1 MSVSGNHISFS
12 DRLQVPLS
20 YISYSDLN
28 NSPRLSI
35 YWSILNS
42 HTDFNLFRIRLRCFM
57 NLAHSCVPP
66 LEYTHNPESQIFSL
80 TGEYTTDDICK
91 GLNARAVRAQ
101 VDTSVYAERWR
112 LRLSGVSPLEDLLV
126 TTAATIN
133 FIVSSACWGCCYV
146 SSILRKVLF
155 GD

>member
-1 MSVSGNHISFS
+1 MSGNHISFS

-20 YISYSDLN
+20 YITYSDLN

-42 HTDFNLFRIRLRCFM
+42 HTDFNLFRIRFRCLM

-66 LEYTHNPESQIFSL
+66 LEYTPVSRIPIFSL
-80 TGEYTTDDICK
+80 TGEYTTADIGQ

-112 LRLSGVSPLEDLLV
+112 LRLFGVSPLEDLLI

-133 FIVSSACWGCCYV
+133 FIVSSACWGRAYI
-146 SSILRKVLF
+146 SKLLQKALS

>member
-12 DRLQVPLS
+12 EKLQVPLS
-20 YISYSDLN
+20 FISYSDLS

-42 HTDFNLFRIRLRCFM
+42 HTNFNLLRIRIRCLK

-66 LEYTHNPESQIFSL
+66 LEYTPVSRIP
-80 TGEYTTDDICK
+80 DIQSY
-91 GLNARAVRAQ
+91 RW
-101 VDTSVYAERWR
+101 VYHRWY
-112 LRLSGVSPLEDLLV
+112 LSGVKCEGRESSGRYFRIHREM
-126 TTAATIN
+126 TASSFWCVPFRGSFSYN
-133 FIVSSACWGCCYV
+133 SSDYQFYCFISLQRAMLCFKH
-146 SSILRKVLF
+146 LQKVLF